1 MSTLFVIDHVSH
13 HDPFQYVCELSEC
26 TDFFIILSRRLTRK
40 KATKMTR
47 TCETELDY
55 SSDTHTLVAV
65 APAQN
70 TMNEC
75 SDVMSFHL
83 ISQNTH
89 TENSKQQQQQ
99 RPL

>member
-1 MSTLFVIDHVSH
+1 M
-13 HDPFQYVCELSEC
+13 YR
-26 TDFFIILSRRLTRK
+26 FFIILSR
-40 KATKMTR
+40 KADKEKSHENDTNMRNR
-47 TCETELDY
+47 TGLQF
-55 SSDTHTLVAV
+55 SHTHTLVAV